1 MLYGFPWVVCEA
13 HTECPCLLQC
23 ILEQDMFHRSLI
35 ACCLEIVIFSYHPP
49 GKFQWVLQ
57 TFDIPPYH
65 FYKVSQYKHT
75 VIFNTNSEL
84 SICEYIS
91 HSFSFSSTHQVIELL
106 VRAEE
111 GLVRE
116 VVKHLNHV
124 EEQVLESLA
133 WKESSPL
140 WESIKGAK
148 NRVPS
153 CEEVRLNTCF

>member
-1 MLYGFPWVVCEA
+1 MYIYIFL
-13 HTECPCLLQC
+13 
-23 ILEQDMFHRSLI
+23 ILSVF
-35 ACCLEIVIFSYHPP
+35 
-49 GKFQWVLQ
+49 
-57 TFDIPPYH
+57 
-65 FYKVSQYKHT
+65 
-75 VIFNTNSEL
+75 
-84 SICEYIS
+84 
-91 HSFSFSSTHQVIELL
+91 THQVIEVL

-140 WESIKGAK
+140 WESIKVAK

-153 CEEVRLNTCF
+153 CQEVSLNTCPNHALFNDKVHRNETRIKIQDPMR

>member
-1 MLYGFPWVVCEA
+1 
-13 HTECPCLLQC
+13 
-23 ILEQDMFHRSLI
+23 MFHRSLI
-35 ACCLEIVIFSYHPP
+35 ACCLEIVVFSYHPP
-49 GKFQWVLQ
+49 GEFQRVLQ

-65 FYKVSQYKHT
+65 FYKVNLYKHA
-75 VIFNTNSEL
+75 VIYNTISEL
-84 SICEYIS
+84 CKCEYIF
-91 HSFSFSSTHQVIELL
+91 FSLFLSSTLQVIEVL

-153 CEEVRLNTCF
+153 CQEVSLNTCPNHALFNDSDAPK